1 MRTISS
7 HTRLEASSH
16 TRRMLTSLW
25 PWEQKT
31 ESAGVGR
38 DVAESQKVDVDC
50 LKPSW
55 VSDFNRTDFSLR
67 PFGVEGI
74 ERHLVIP
81 STTLSVVGIFSRPIF
96 LEMT

>member
-55 VSDFNRTDFSLR
+55 VSDFNQPIFRYA
-67 PFGVEGI
+67 
-74 ERHLVIP
+74 HLVP
-81 STTLSVVGIFSRPIF
+81 KG
-96 LEMT
+96 LESIC